1 MSINISTETELLFV
15 FLLNPKS
22 HNTSEHLFLSSILSW
37 ATNQHS
43 YPSRP
48 CCGALHSLQYTF
60 CASSFGIPT
69 ALRPVGQASCLRRKS
84 EVIGLV

>member
-60 CASSFGIPT
+60 CASSFGISRSPET
-69 ALRPVGQASCLRRKS
+69 GGAGVLSQK
-84 EVIGLV
+84 EE